1 MLGLL
6 LEELNT
12 TPTDICLGR
21 GICFIRMNNKNQRFL
36 YYLMK
41 YMNPP
46 NIVNKESGIVF
57 GSIKS
62 NDINN
67 LEVYISKSKET
78 QQKIAKVLSAFLL
91 I

>member
-1 MLGLL
+1 
-6 LEELNT
+6 
-12 TPTDICLGR
+12 
-21 GICFIRMNNKNQRFL
+21 
-36 YYLMK
+36 MK
-41 YMNPP
+41 YMNHP

>member
-1 MLGLL
+1 
-6 LEELNT
+6 
-12 TPTDICLGR
+12 
-21 GICFIRMNNKNQRFL
+21 
-36 YYLMK
+36 MK

-78 QQKIAKVLSAFLL
+78 QQKIAKVLSAFSAKIISNIKLAKL
-91 I
+91 YKNS